1 MKIIADRDACVGTGS
16 CAFLAPNT
24 FDVDQEDM
32 KVVILDGPDPEETV
46 RSAVDSCPQRAL
58 SISTYTPPALD
69 LFGDEHVRRYLET
82 GGEIG
87 HEWNGVSCLILW
99 TTGART
105 GKQRVNP
112 LIYGQDGDAFIVV
125 ASQGGA
131 PAHPGWYH
139 NLLARQ
145 EAEIQAG
152 AERFPVRARTAEGAE
167 RERLWELMV
176 AQWPNYNE
184 YTKRTTRVIPV
195 VVLERI

>member
-1 MKIIADRDACVGTGS
+1 MTEYK
-16 CAFLAPNT
+16 
-24 FDVDQEDM
+24 
-32 KVVILDGPDPEETV
+32 
-46 RSAVDSCPQRAL
+46 
-58 SISTYTPPALD
+58 PPALD

-82 GGEIG
+82 GGETG

-105 GKQRVNP
+105 GKERVNP
-112 LIYGQDGDAFIVV
+112 LIYGKDGDDFIVV

-139 NLLARQ
+139 NLLARP

-152 AERFPVRARTAEGAE
+152 AERFKVRARTAEGAE
-167 RERLWELMV
+167 RDRLWQLMA

-184 YTKRTTRVIPV
+184 YTKRTSRVIPV

>member
-1 MKIIADRDACVGTGS
+1 MTESK
-16 CAFLAPNT
+16 N
-24 FDVDQEDM
+24 
-32 KVVILDGPDPEETV
+32 
-46 RSAVDSCPQRAL
+46 
-58 SISTYTPPALD
+58 TYTPPSLV

-82 GGEIG
+82 GGETG

-105 GKQRVNP
+105 GNQRVNP
-112 LIYGQDGDAFIVV
+112 LIYGTDGDDFIVV

-139 NLLARQ
+139 NLLARP

-152 AERFPVRARTAEGAE
+152 AERFTVRARTAEGAE
-167 RERLWELMV
+167 RDRLWQLMA

-184 YTKRTTRVIPV
+184 YTKRTSRVIPV